1 MDKLSSTCLMH
12 KLTYSSHVS
21 SLHKMEWR
29 IQENHIIQMLFVL
42 SNRMSITVC
51 HLLVSFIYV
60 SYLLSVPPVPTTN
73 QKWGARALWCR
84 RLCVS
89 NYWHV
94 IVISRHIELASHA
107 ISAVDEPAF
116 FSLCYIC
123 EYDVVSVSF
132 RIELSSRHRFNQSI
146 NQSIYC

>member
-1 MDKLSSTCLMH
+1 
-12 KLTYSSHVS
+12 
-21 SLHKMEWR
+21 
-29 IQENHIIQMLFVL
+29 
-42 SNRMSITVC
+42 MSITVC

-94 IVISRHIELASHA
+94 IVISRHIELASHG

-116 FSLCYIC
+116 FHFVTY
-123 EYDVVSVSF
+123 VSTT
-132 RIELSSRHRFNQSI
+132 LSASASALNSVLATGSINQSI
-146 NQSIYC
+146 NQFIVSLYGSLKAGLQVD